1 MMPSRNEML
10 HARERL
16 QLAAPSSDEASL
28 SILREDVAEF
38 LREAKSKDAV
48 GADELVSKVVDEIAR
63 KYFRYALRQQARLP
77 PYRRRTRVL
86 D

>member
-1 MMPSRNEML
+1 MPSRNEML

-16 QLAAPSSDEASL
+16 QLAAPISDEASL
-28 SILREDVAEF
+28 SILKDDVAEF

-48 GADELVSKVVDEIAR
+48 DAHELVSTVVDEIAR
-63 KYFRYALRQQARLP
+63 KYFQYALRQQARLP
-77 PYRRRTRVL
+77 PYRRRPRAL